1 MHKFAQI
8 FIALIVSSPVIYI
21 CKQTLFLHLDIQFTV
36 SYVEIPSFKLITVYC
51 YHYSHL
57 YPIQSTEFYFLP
69 LILPRENFGFK

>member
-36 SYVEIPSFKLITVYC
+36 SYVKIPSFKLITVYC

-57 YPIQSTEFYFLP
+57 YPHSKHR
-69 LILPRENFGFK
+69 ILLFTANFTQGKFWF